1 MYAAALDPVEMK
13 SVAAKSSGRKS
24 VITSFIANRFNNYS
38 EAAAA
43 LHYHREDMKNCLQ
56 SLPRVNKKLE
66 SIQEDNKCDEIDCQL
81 VALGLLF
88 YR

>member
-1 MYAAALDPVEMK
+1 MMT
-13 SVAAKSSGRKS
+13 GRKS
-24 VITSFIANRFNNYS
+24 FLTSFIANRSNNYFA
-38 EAAAA
+38 AAAA
-43 LHYHREDMKNCLQ
+43 LHYHREDMRNCLQ

-66 SIQEDNKCDEIDCQL
+66 SVQEDNKCDEIDCQL